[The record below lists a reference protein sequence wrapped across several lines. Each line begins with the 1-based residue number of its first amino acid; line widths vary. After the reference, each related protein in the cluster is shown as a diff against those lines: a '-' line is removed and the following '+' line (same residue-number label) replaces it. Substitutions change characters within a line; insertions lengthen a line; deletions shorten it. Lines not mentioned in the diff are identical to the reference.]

1 MSVISQNIRFAAYIF
16 CFSSIFLLTFIVKR
30 TGNRSIKLFTVG
42 WVLLFAHSV
51 LSVFFYQMN
60 ISEMYKNLFG
70 IFILLLL
77 YTSIYF
83 FSISLISFVR
93 IKSYRKYLK
102 LYFFVLISIFL
113 CFVFFL
119 IFFHFK
125 EPDTAITKLIFTPV
139 FFISF
144 GFLGIQPIILIYH
157 IRNLKGRTKK
167 IGKELVIIIC
177 LFLLIIFSD
186 NFIGV
191 FFEDFYVIPLDIV
204 SILFFNCSIV
214 YLCFRYGLS
223 SNEKTRSKED
233 YINSLVLTKREKDV
247 CSALLENYSY
257 KEIGEKLNI
266 SVDTIKTH
274 ASNIYK
280 KNKFRNRNE
289 LLDDF
294 KRAYY

>member
-1 MSVISQNIRFAAYIF
+1 MDVITQNIRFAIYIF

-42 WVLLFAHSV
+42 WCLLFTHSV
-51 LSVFFYQMN
+51 LSALFYHLN
-60 ISEMYKNLFG
+60 IPELHKNLLG

-77 YTSIYF
+77 YSSIYF
-83 FSISLISFVR
+83 FSISLLSFLR
-93 IKSYRKYLK
+93 IKNYRKFFK
-102 LYFFVLISIFL
+102 LYFFVLMSIFL
-113 CFVFFL
+113 CFVCFL

-157 IRNLKGRTKK
+157 IRNLKGRSKEVS
-167 IGKELVIIIC
+167 KELVIIIFI
-177 LFLLIIFSD
+177 FLLIIFSD
-186 NFIGV
+186 NFIGT
-191 FFEDFYVIPLDIV
+191 FFEELYVIPLDIV

-214 YLCFRYGLS
+214 YLCFKYSIS
-223 SNEKTRSKED
+223 SEKKLKSKEE
-233 YINSLVLTKREKDV
+233 YIDILVLTKRERDV
-247 CSALLENYSY
+247 CNALLDNYSY

-280 KNKFRNRNE
+280 KNSFKNRKE
-289 LLDDF
+289 LQDDF
-294 KRAYY
+294 NRAY